1 MNGDVKISVIV
12 PVYNDAKYIDRC
24 VSSIRK
30 QTYKNLDIV
39 LVDDGSKDESAS
51 LCDGYARKDSRIH
64 VQHKEN
70 GGLVSA
76 WTVGFKSSTGKYVCF
91 VDGDDWIEKDMIEKM
106 AACLIENSQSHDKRQ
121 NREQNNEMNVEH
133 NNVQSDNR
141 NYSLGSEL
149 QVVCGGCV
157 IDRAD
162 GSSEKECSRLDAGVY
177 EGADDL
183 ERIRKDIL
191 GNEIR
196 TIIMSR
202 CMKLISRELLEKNL
216 LFTDEKVTMG
226 EDVTIMFPVLLDAER
241 IVIMKDTYDYHYVY
255 NTGSMVHAYDKGM
268 LDGIHRLDAI
278 IRQVFSEKHVE
289 NGTDQAQKEYLYLM
303 MLVMKN
309 ELRNPDK
316 SYSLNIRRICAAEGL
331 MGKMKETPIEVHD
344 TANWMIANMMM
355 HPRRWVIWTARVAM
369 NRKMKQNAK

>member
-1 MNGDVKISVIV
+1 MVDKYTVSVIV

-39 LVDDGSKDESAS
+39 LVDDGSKDESGS

-76 WTVGFKSSTGKYVCF
+76 WTAGFKLSTGKYVCF

-106 AACLIENSQSHDKRQ
+106 AAYLVENSQSHDKRQ
-121 NREQNNEMNVEH
+121 NHDVNVEQNNA
-133 NNVQSDNR
+133 QSDNR
-141 NYSLGSEL
+141 NYSSGSEL

-157 IDRAD
+157 IDRPD
-162 GSSEKECSRLDAGVY
+162 GSSEKVGNRLAAGIY
-177 EGADDL
+177 EGANAFDK
-183 ERIRKDIL
+183 IRKDIL

-202 CMKLISRELLEKNL
+202 CMKLISRELIEQNL
-216 LFTDEKVTMG
+216 LFTDAKVTMG
-226 EDVTIMFPVLLDAER
+226 EDVTIMLPALLDAKR
-241 IVIMKDTYDYHYVY
+241 IVIMKDACDYHYVY

-268 LDGIHRLDAI
+268 LDGIHRLDTI

-316 SYSLNIRRICAAEGL
+316 SYSSNIRGICADEGL

-355 HPRRWVIWTARVAM
+355 HPQRWVIQAARIAM
-369 NRKMKQNAK
+369 KRKTKHNLKA

>member
-1 MNGDVKISVIV
+1 MVDKYTVSVIV

-39 LVDDGSKDESAS
+39 LVDDGSKDESGS

-76 WTVGFKSSTGKYVCF
+76 WTAGFKLSTGKYVCF

-106 AACLIENSQSHDKRQ
+106 AAYLVENSQSHDKRQ
-121 NREQNNEMNVEH
+121 NHDVNVEQNNA
-133 NNVQSDNR
+133 QSDNR
-141 NYSLGSEL
+141 NCSLESKL
-149 QVVCGGCV
+149 QVICDGCV
-157 IDRAD
+157 IDRTD
-162 GSSEKECSRLDAGVY
+162 GSSEKEGNRLAAGIY
-177 EGADDL
+177 EGANALDK
-183 ERIRKDIL
+183 IRKDIL

-202 CMKLISRELLEKNL
+202 CMKLISRGLIEKNL

-226 EDVTIMFPVLLDAER
+226 EDVTIMLPALLDAKR
-241 IVIMKDTYDYHYVY
+241 IVIMKDACDYHYVY

-268 LDGIHRLDAI
+268 LDGIHRLNAI

-316 SYSLNIRRICAAEGL
+316 SYSSNIRGICADEGL

-355 HPRRWVIWTARVAM
+355 HPQRWVIQAARIAM
-369 NRKMKQNAK
+369 KRKTKQNLKA

>member
-1 MNGDVKISVIV
+1 MVDKYTVSVIV

-39 LVDDGSKDESAS
+39 LVDDGSKDESGS

-76 WTVGFKSSTGKYVCF
+76 WTAGFKLSTGKYVCF

-106 AACLIENSQSHDKRQ
+106 AAYLVENSQSHDKRQ
-121 NREQNNEMNVEH
+121 NHDVNVEQNNA
-133 NNVQSDNR
+133 QSDNR
-141 NYSLGSEL
+141 NYSSGSEL

-157 IDRAD
+157 IDRPD
-162 GSSEKECSRLDAGVY
+162 GSSEKEGNRLAAGIY
-177 EGADDL
+177 EGANAFDK
-183 ERIRKDIL
+183 IRKDIL

-202 CMKLISRELLEKNL
+202 CMKLISRELIEQNL
-216 LFTDEKVTMG
+216 LFTDAKVTMG
-226 EDVTIMFPVLLDAER
+226 EDVTIMLPALLDAKR
-241 IVIMKDTYDYHYVY
+241 IVIMKDACDYHYVY

-268 LDGIHRLDAI
+268 LDGIHRLNAI

-316 SYSLNIRRICAAEGL
+316 SYSSNIRKICIDEGL
-331 MGKMKETPIEVHD
+331 MGKMKETPIEIHD

-355 HPRRWVIWTARVAM
+355 HPQRWVIQAARIAM
-369 NRKMKQNAK
+369 KRKVKQNLKA

>member
-1 MNGDVKISVIV
+1 MVDKYTVSVIV

-39 LVDDGSKDESAS
+39 LVDDGSKDESGS

-76 WTVGFKSSTGKYVCF
+76 WTAGFKLSTGKYVCF

-106 AACLIENSQSHDKRQ
+106 AAYLVENSQSHDKRQ
-121 NREQNNEMNVEH
+121 NHDVNVEQNNA
-133 NNVQSDNR
+133 QSDNR
-141 NYSLGSEL
+141 NYSSGSEL

-157 IDRAD
+157 IDRPD
-162 GSSEKECSRLDAGVY
+162 GSSEKEGNRLAAGIY
-177 EGADDL
+177 EGANAFDK
-183 ERIRKDIL
+183 IRKDIL

-202 CMKLISRELLEKNL
+202 CMKLISRELIEQNL
-216 LFTDEKVTMG
+216 LFTDAKVTMG
-226 EDVTIMFPVLLDAER
+226 EDVTIMLPALLDAKR
-241 IVIMKDTYDYHYVY
+241 IVIMKDACDYHYVY

-268 LDGIHRLDAI
+268 LDGIHRLDTI

-316 SYSLNIRRICAAEGL
+316 SYSSNIRKICIDEGL

-355 HPRRWVIWTARVAM
+355 HPQRWVIQAARIAM
-369 NRKMKQNAK
+369 KRKVKQNLKA

>member
-39 LVDDGSKDESAS
+39 LVDDGSKDESGS

-76 WTVGFKSSTGKYVCF
+76 WTAGFRSSVGEYVCF

-106 AACLIENSQSHDKRQ
+106 AAYLVENSQSHDKRQ
-121 NREQNNEMNVEH
+121 NHDVNVEQNNA
-133 NNVQSDNR
+133 QSDNR
-141 NYSLGSEL
+141 NYSVESEL

-157 IDRAD
+157 IDRTD
-162 GSSEKECSRLDAGVY
+162 GSSEKEGNRLAAGIY
-177 EGADDL
+177 EGANAFDK
-183 ERIRKDIL
+183 IRKDIL

-202 CMKLISRELLEKNL
+202 CMKLISRELIEQNL
-216 LFTDEKVTMG
+216 LFTDAKVTMG
-226 EDVTIMFPVLLDAER
+226 EDVTIMLPALLDAKR
-241 IVIMKDTYDYHYVY
+241 IVIMKDACDYHYVY

-268 LDGIHRLDAI
+268 LDGIHRLDTI

-355 HPRRWVIWTARVAM
+355 HPRRWVIWTARTAM
-369 NRKMKQNAK
+369 KRKMKQNLKAC

>member
-1 MNGDVKISVIV
+1 MVDKYTVSVIV

-39 LVDDGSKDESAS
+39 LVDDGSKDESGS

-76 WTVGFKSSTGKYVCF
+76 WTAGFRSSVGEYVCF

-106 AACLIENSQSHDKRQ
+106 AAYLVENSQSHDKRQ
-121 NREQNNEMNVEH
+121 NHDVNVEQNNA
-133 NNVQSDNR
+133 QSDNR
-141 NYSLGSEL
+141 NYSSGSEL

-157 IDRAD
+157 IDRPD
-162 GSSEKECSRLDAGVY
+162 GSSEKEGNRLAAGIY
-177 EGADDL
+177 EGANAFDK
-183 ERIRKDIL
+183 IRKDIL

-202 CMKLISRELLEKNL
+202 CMKLISRELIEQNL
-216 LFTDEKVTMG
+216 LFTDAKVTMG
-226 EDVTIMFPVLLDAER
+226 EDVTIMLPALLDAKR
-241 IVIMKDTYDYHYVY
+241 IVIMKDACDYHYVY

-268 LDGIHRLDAI
+268 LDGIHRLNAI

-316 SYSLNIRRICAAEGL
+316 SYSSNIRGICADEGL

-355 HPRRWVIWTARVAM
+355 HPQRWVIQAARIAM
-369 NRKMKQNAK
+369 KRKVKQNLKA

>member
-1 MNGDVKISVIV
+1 MVDKDMVSVIV

-30 QTYKNLDIV
+30 QTYKNLDII
-39 LVDDGSKDESAS
+39 LVDDGSKDESGS

-76 WTVGFKSSTGKYVCF
+76 WTAGFKSSVGEYVCF

-106 AACLIENSQSHDKRQ
+106 AAYLVENSQSHDKRQ
-121 NREQNNEMNVEH
+121 NHEVNVEQNNA
-133 NNVQSDNR
+133 QSDNR
-141 NYSLGSEL
+141 NYSLKSKL
-149 QVVCGGCV
+149 QVICDGCV
-157 IDRAD
+157 IDRTD
-162 GSSEKECSRLDAGVY
+162 GSSEKEGNRLAAGIY
-177 EGADDL
+177 EGANALDK
-183 ERIRKDIL
+183 IRKDIL

-202 CMKLISRELLEKNL
+202 CMKLISRGLIEKNF

-226 EDVTIMFPVLLDAER
+226 EDVTIMLPALLDAER
-241 IVIMKDTYDYHYVY
+241 VVIMKDAHDYHYIY
-255 NTGSMVHAYDKGM
+255 NTNSMVHAYDKGM
-268 LDGIHRLDAI
+268 LDGIHRLDTI

-316 SYSLNIRRICAAEGL
+316 SYSSNIRGICADEGL

-355 HPRRWVIWTARVAM
+355 HPQRWVIQAARIAM
-369 NRKMKQNAK
+369 KRKTKQNLKA

>member
-1 MNGDVKISVIV
+1 MVDKYTVSVIV

-39 LVDDGSKDESAS
+39 LVDDGSKDESGS

-76 WTVGFKSSTGKYVCF
+76 WTAGFKLSTGKYVCF

-106 AACLIENSQSHDKRQ
+106 AAYLVENSQSHDKRQ
-121 NREQNNEMNVEH
+121 NHDVNVEQNNA
-133 NNVQSDNR
+133 QSDNR
-141 NYSLGSEL
+141 NYSSGSEL

-157 IDRAD
+157 IDRPD
-162 GSSEKECSRLDAGVY
+162 GSSEKEGNRLAAGIY
-177 EGADDL
+177 EGANAFDK
-183 ERIRKDIL
+183 IRKDIL

-202 CMKLISRELLEKNL
+202 CMKLISRELIEQNL
-216 LFTDEKVTMG
+216 LFTDAKVTMG
-226 EDVTIMFPVLLDAER
+226 EDVTIMLPALLDAKR
-241 IVIMKDTYDYHYVY
+241 IVIMKDACDYHYVY

-268 LDGIHRLDAI
+268 LDGIHRLNAI

-316 SYSLNIRRICAAEGL
+316 SYSSNIRKICIDEGL
-331 MGKMKETPIEVHD
+331 MGKMKETSIEVHD

-355 HPRRWVIWTARVAM
+355 HPQRWVIQAARIAM
-369 NRKMKQNAK
+369 KRKVKQNLKA

>member
-1 MNGDVKISVIV
+1 MVDKDMVSVIV

-30 QTYKNLDIV
+30 QTYKNLDII
-39 LVDDGSKDESAS
+39 LVDDGSKDESGS

-76 WTVGFKSSTGKYVCF
+76 WTAGFKSSVGEYVCF

-106 AACLIENSQSHDKRQ
+106 AAYLVENSQSHDKRQ
-121 NREQNNEMNVEH
+121 NHEVNVEQNNA
-133 NNVQSDNR
+133 QSDNR
-141 NYSLGSEL
+141 NYSLESKL
-149 QVVCGGCV
+149 QVICDGCV
-157 IDRAD
+157 IDRTD
-162 GSSEKECSRLDAGVY
+162 GSSEKEGNRLAAGIY
-177 EGADDL
+177 EGANALDK
-183 ERIRKDIL
+183 IRKDIL

-202 CMKLISRELLEKNL
+202 CMKLISRGLIEKNL

-226 EDVTIMFPVLLDAER
+226 EDVTIMLPALLDAER
-241 IVIMKDTYDYHYVY
+241 VVIMKDAHDYHYIY
-255 NTGSMVHAYDKGM
+255 NTNSMVHAYDKGM

-316 SYSLNIRRICAAEGL
+316 SYSLNIRKICAAEGL

-355 HPRRWVIWTARVAM
+355 HPRRWVIWTARTAM
-369 NRKMKQNAK
+369 KRKMKQNLKAC

>member
-1 MNGDVKISVIV
+1 MVDKYTVSVIV

-39 LVDDGSKDESAS
+39 LVDDGSKDESGS

-76 WTVGFKSSTGKYVCF
+76 WTAGFKLSTGKYVCF

-106 AACLIENSQSHDKRQ
+106 AAYLVENSQSHDKRQ
-121 NREQNNEMNVEH
+121 NHDVNVEQNNA
-133 NNVQSDNR
+133 QSDNR
-141 NYSLGSEL
+141 NCSLESKL
-149 QVVCGGCV
+149 QVICDGCV
-157 IDRAD
+157 IDRTD
-162 GSSEKECSRLDAGVY
+162 GSSEKEGNRLAAGIY
-177 EGADDL
+177 EGANAFDK
-183 ERIRKDIL
+183 IRKDIL

-202 CMKLISRELLEKNL
+202 CMKLISRELIEQNL
-216 LFTDEKVTMG
+216 LFTDAKVTMG
-226 EDVTIMFPVLLDAER
+226 EDVTIMLPALLDAKR
-241 IVIMKDTYDYHYVY
+241 IVIMKDACDYHYVY

-268 LDGIHRLDAI
+268 LDGIHRLNAI

-316 SYSLNIRRICAAEGL
+316 SYSSNIRKICIDEGL

-355 HPRRWVIWTARVAM
+355 HPQRWVIQAARIAM
-369 NRKMKQNAK
+369 KRKVKQNLKA

>member
-1 MNGDVKISVIV
+1 MVDKDMVSVIV

-39 LVDDGSKDESAS
+39 LVDDGSKDESGS

-76 WTVGFKSSTGKYVCF
+76 WTAGFKLSTGKYVCF

-106 AACLIENSQSHDKRQ
+106 AAYLVENSQSHDKRQ
-121 NREQNNEMNVEH
+121 NHDVNVEQNNA
-133 NNVQSDNR
+133 QSDNR
-141 NYSLGSEL
+141 NYSSGSEL

-157 IDRAD
+157 IDRPD
-162 GSSEKECSRLDAGVY
+162 GSSEKEGNRLAAGIY
-177 EGADDL
+177 EGANAFDK
-183 ERIRKDIL
+183 IRKDIL

-202 CMKLISRELLEKNL
+202 CMKLISRELIEQNL
-216 LFTDEKVTMG
+216 LFTDAKVTMG
-226 EDVTIMFPVLLDAER
+226 EDVTIMLPALLDAKR
-241 IVIMKDTYDYHYVY
+241 IVIMKDACDYHYVY

-268 LDGIHRLDAI
+268 LDGIHRLNAI

-316 SYSLNIRRICAAEGL
+316 SYSSNIRGICADEGL

-355 HPRRWVIWTARVAM
+355 HPRRWVIWTARTAM
-369 NRKMKQNAK
+369 KRKMKQNLKAC

>member
-1 MNGDVKISVIV
+1 MVDKEMVSVIV

-24 VSSIRK
+24 VSSIRN
-30 QTYKNLDIV
+30 QTYKNLDII
-39 LVDDGSKDESAS
+39 LVDDGSKDESGT

-64 VQHKEN
+64 VIHKEN

-76 WTVGFKSSTGKYVCF
+76 WTAGFGSSDGEYVCF

-106 AACLIENSQSHDKRQ
+106 AAYLVENSQSHDKRQ
-121 NREQNNEMNVEH
+121 NHEVNVEQNNA
-133 NNVQSDNR
+133 QSDNR
-141 NYSLGSEL
+141 NYSLESKL

-157 IDRAD
+157 IDRPD
-162 GSSEKECSRLDAGVY
+162 GSSEKEGNRLTAGIY

-183 ERIRKDIL
+183 DKIRKDVL

-202 CMKLISRELLEKNL
+202 CMKLISRGLIEKNL
-216 LFTDEKVTMG
+216 LFTDKKVTMG
-226 EDVTIMFPVLLDAER
+226 EDVTIMLPALLDAER
-241 IVIMKDTYDYHYVY
+241 IVIMKDACDYHYVY

-268 LDGIHRLDAI
+268 LNGIHRLDAI
-278 IRQVFSEKHVE
+278 IRQVFGEKHIE

-309 ELRNPDK
+309 ELRNPDR
-316 SYSLNIRRICAAEGL
+316 SYSADIRRICMDEGL
-331 MGKMKETPIEVHD
+331 AQKMEETPIEVHD

-355 HPRRWVIWTARVAM
+355 HPKRWVIWTARVAM
-369 NRKMKQNAK
+369 NRKRKQNLKL

>member
-1 MNGDVKISVIV
+1 MVDKYTVSVIV

-39 LVDDGSKDESAS
+39 LVDDGSKDESGS

-76 WTVGFKSSTGKYVCF
+76 WTAGFKLSTGKYVCF

-106 AACLIENSQSHDKRQ
+106 AAYLVENSQSHDKRQ
-121 NREQNNEMNVEH
+121 NHDVNVEQNNA
-133 NNVQSDNR
+133 QSDNR
-141 NYSLGSEL
+141 NYSSGSEL

-157 IDRAD
+157 IDRPD
-162 GSSEKECSRLDAGVY
+162 GSSEKEGNRLAAGIY
-177 EGADDL
+177 EGANALDK
-183 ERIRKDIL
+183 IRKDIL

-202 CMKLISRELLEKNL
+202 CMKLISRGLIEKNF

-226 EDVTIMFPVLLDAER
+226 EDVTIMLPALLDAKR
-241 IVIMKDTYDYHYVY
+241 IVIMKDACDYHYVY

-268 LDGIHRLDAI
+268 LDGIHRLNAI

-316 SYSLNIRRICAAEGL
+316 SYSSNIRGICADEGL

-355 HPRRWVIWTARVAM
+355 HPQRWVIQAARIAM
-369 NRKMKQNAK
+369 KRKVKQNLKA